1 MFGHLYDYVVWN
13 SCNVCTSQ
21 CAVGYVDRVADACCD
36 DLGVDAGY
44 VEDLNDFTD
53 QINAAGADVIESS
66 KEWGNISCTCSCSQ
80 KCLVCGE
87 DQGLKSRP
95 SFAIRDGLVV
105 TPQIT
110 PMSFAFLMSST
121 FAVSMKNL
129 MLFFLPYSYFRKV
142 SGPVVFRRTAP
153 FFCYLQYR
161 YVWFFRQ
168 VGLTFIN

>member
-66 KEWGNISCTCSCSQ
+66 KEWGDISWSWCCSQ

-87 DQGLKSRP
+87 DQSYVCLDSLCAQNFNRVLL
-95 SFAIRDGLVV
+95 R
-105 TPQIT
+105 
-110 PMSFAFLMSST
+110 SSG
-121 FAVSMKNL
+121 F
-129 MLFFLPYSYFRKV
+129 
-142 SGPVVFRRTAP
+142 
-153 FFCYLQYR
+153 
-161 YVWFFRQ
+161 
-168 VGLTFIN
+168 

>member
-21 CAVGYVDRVADACCD
+21 CTVGYVDRVADACCD

-87 DQGLKSRP
+87 DQG
-95 SFAIRDGLVV
+95 
-105 TPQIT
+105 
-110 PMSFAFLMSST
+110 
-121 FAVSMKNL
+121 
-129 MLFFLPYSYFRKV
+129 
-142 SGPVVFRRTAP
+142 
-153 FFCYLQYR
+153 
-161 YVWFFRQ
+161 YVC
-168 VGLTFIN
+168 LL

>member
-87 DQGLKSRP
+87 DQGYVCLDALCAQNFN
-95 SFAIRDGLVV
+95 SFESSKVIE
-105 TPQIT
+105 TPRK
-110 PMSFAFLMSST
+110 A
-121 FAVSMKNL
+121 A
-129 MLFFLPYSYFRKV
+129 YSASEESACTIF
-142 SGPVVFRRTAP
+142 
-153 FFCYLQYR
+153 
-161 YVWFFRQ
+161 
-168 VGLTFIN
+168 